1 VYFFERSRSVLQ
13 HFSLQFIAQV
23 KHFDYN
29 KTFTVHCTNCTRIH
43 RLALHTMSTPQEE
56 SRNENERKM
65 EIARKLAASMMA
77 TSSETQRHENSIKL
91 ENNLKLQ
98 QDHLLRTEILTKRM
112 RKTLKLIDSAKSN
125 SVYSMTIEKKL
136 ITESN
141 MELLL
146 NELNKLDGLD
156 CIRMSSLI
164 RILTEHLQV

>member
-1 VYFFERSRSVLQ
+1 M
-13 HFSLQFIAQV
+13 
-23 KHFDYN
+23 
-29 KTFTVHCTNCTRIH
+29 
-43 RLALHTMSTPQEE
+43 ALHTMSTPQEE